1 MNIDQA
7 LALGHKR
14 LTGSDSP
21 DLDARL
27 LLEYVTQ
34 ANYSQLIAHPEKE
47 LNHSERRVY
56 QELLLRAAAHEP
68 IPYLLGSA
76 PFYGSDF
83 IVNPAVL
90 IPRPETELIIDSVV
104 DWARK
109 NINESDNFYI
119 VDVGTGSGCIA
130 ITLAGIF
137 PNAQIEAIDI
147 SADSLEVAKANAIKY
162 QVCHRINFLHG
173 DLLIP
178 ITSNP
183 NLIVANLPYVADDEW
198 STLDQ
203 SVRLFEPEI
212 ALRGGSDGVDMIE
225 DLLVQAR
232 DRLAPGG
239 GIFLEIGWQQGP
251 MVLQVATSLFP
262 RATIRVRAD
271 LSNKDRIVTIETIPK
286 KV

>member
-7 LALGHKR
+7 LALGQKR

-21 DLDARL
+21 YLDARL

-34 ANYSQLIAHPEKE
+34 ANHSQLIAHPEKE
-47 LNHSERRVY
+47 LNHSERMAY
-56 QELLLRAAAHEP
+56 QELLLRAAHHEP

-76 PFYGSDF
+76 PFYGFDF
-83 IVNPAVL
+83 IVSPAVL
-90 IPRPETELIIDSVV
+90 IPRPETELLLDTVV
-104 DWARK
+104 DWAWK
-109 NINESDNFYI
+109 IINEFDTFNI
-119 VDVGTGSGCIA
+119 VDVGTGSGCVA

-137 PNAQIEAIDI
+137 PNAHIEAIDI
-147 SADSLEVAKANAIKY
+147 SADSLAIAKVNSVKFR
-162 QVCHRINFLHG
+162 VNDRINFLHG

-178 ITSNP
+178 ITFNP

-225 DLLVQAR
+225 DLLVQAK
-232 DRLAPGG
+232 DRLTPGG

-251 MVLQVATSLFP
+251 MVLQIATSLFP

-271 LSNKDRIVTIETIPK
+271 LSDQDRIVMIETIPK
-286 KV
+286 NV

>member
-1 MNIDQA
+1 MNIHQA
-7 LALGHKR
+7 LALGQKQ
-14 LTGSDSP
+14 LNSSDNP
-21 DLDARL
+21 YLDSRL
-27 LLEYVTQ
+27 LLEYVTK
-34 ANYSQLIAHPEKE
+34 ANHSQLVAHPEKE
-47 LNHSERRVY
+47 LNHSERMAY

-90 IPRPETELIIDSVV
+90 IPRPETECLIDSVV

-109 NINESDNFYI
+109 IEDGFDSFHI

-137 PNAQIEAIDI
+137 PDAQIEAVDI
-147 SADSLEVAKANAIKY
+147 SADSLGVAKTNAIKH
-162 QVCHRINFLHG
+162 QVCDRINFLHG

-203 SVRLFEPEI
+203 NVRLFEPEI
-212 ALRGGSDGVDMIE
+212 ALRGGSDGVDLIK

-239 GIFLEIGWQQGP
+239 GIFLEIGWKQGP
-251 MVLQVATSLFP
+251 MALEVAASLFP
-262 RATIRVRAD
+262 RATIRVKAD
-271 LSNKDRIVTIETIPK
+271 LSNQDRIVIIETIPK
-286 KV
+286 KG